1 MTTASPVV
9 IGIID
14 DGLAFAH
21 ERFRNGLGTRVEFWW
36 LQDGT
41 YLKGPSNLLYG
52 RELGKADID
61 ALLQQC
67 TSAGLVDEDEVYQR
81 AGLNDFTFDSHK
93 SAAWRLSHGTHVMD
107 LACGFESAA
116 GRNDRPIVI
125 VQLPAR
131 VTADTS
137 GADLRPY
144 AAEAIDYIL
153 ACADRI
159 AQARGVG
166 ILPVVINLSYGTI
179 GGPHDGTSPFER
191 FIDRRVA
198 QWKARGSTLDVII
211 PSGNSHLS
219 RCHAEIAFANP
230 GSTVD
235 LPWRTLP
242 DDRTPNYLDIW
253 LPPRSAAGASRVKL
267 KVKPP
272 GGNKGPYIE
281 EGSNALLEWR
291 DANGNVYCQVHYT
304 FFPAPTARGRFRIR
318 VRPSAAL
325 DPAAALAPAGLW
337 KVRLNNKSLTPAE
350 PVQAWIERDESL
362 YGHPLRGR
370 QSYFDDPLYERYDEA
385 GRDIEIDRTLSP
397 VRRARLLNS
406 LATGR
411 DTVVVG
417 GYVRET
423 RVPCKYSAAGPVTAP
438 RSAQAPPRVGPDA
451 LIVSD
456 DSLPHGGVLAA
467 ASRSGGVVAMNG
479 TSVAAPQIARW
490 LADQRANGVTTRGV
504 DLVQTRAKNDEQAAA
519 LSSGPPRPPPERGGA
534 GRINLPPVIPTSRTW
549 R

>member
-1 MTTASPVV
+1 MTTTSPVV

-21 ERFRNGLGTRVEFWW
+21 ERFRNGLATRVEFWW

-41 YLKGPSNLLYG
+41 YWKGPSNLYYG

-61 ALLQQC
+61 ALMTRC

-107 LACGFESAA
+107 LACGYDSAE
-116 GRNDRPIVI
+116 GRDDRPIVV

-153 ACADRI
+153 NCADRI
-159 AQARGVG
+159 AQARGVT

-198 QWKARGSTLDVII
+198 QRQARGSTLDVII

-219 RCHAEIAFANP
+219 RCHAEIAFANA
-230 GSTVD
+230 GATAD
-235 LPWRTLP
+235 LPWRIQP
-242 DDRTPNYLDIW
+242 DDQTPNFLDIW
-253 LPPRSAAGASRVKL
+253 LPPSNSAGANRIKL
-267 KVKPP
+267 KIRPP
-272 GGNKGPYIE
+272 GGNKSQYIE
-281 EGSNALLEWR
+281 EGSKALLEWR
-291 DANGNVYCQVHYT
+291 DASGNVYCQAHYA

-318 VRPSAAL
+318 TRPTATVESSTSV
-325 DPAAALAPAGLW
+325 APAGIW
-337 KVRLNNKSLTPAE
+337 KIRLKNKSLSPRE
-350 PVQAWIERDESL
+350 VVQAWIQRDESL

-370 QSYFDDPLYERYDEA
+370 QSYFDDPLYERFDNA
-385 GRDIEIDRTLSP
+385 GRDVEIDRTRSL
-397 VRRARLLNS
+397 VRRAQLLNS

-411 DTVVVG
+411 DMVVVG
-417 GYVRET
+417 GYVQESRA
-423 RVPCKYSAAGPVTAP
+423 PCKYSAAGPVTTP
-438 RSAQAPPRVGPDA
+438 RGLQVPPRIGPDA

-490 LADQRANGVTTRGV
+490 LAEQRAKGITTRGV
-504 DLVQTRAKNDEQAAA
+504 DLAQTKAKNDEQANKA
-519 LSSGPPRPPPERGGA
+519 LPGPPRPPPERGGA
-534 GRINLPPVIPTSRTW
+534 GRVNLPPVNRLPRVW

>member
-1 MTTASPVV
+1 MTAAAPVV
-9 IGIID
+9 VGIVD

-21 ERFRNGLGTRVEFWW
+21 ERFRKGGASRVEFWW
-36 LQDGT
+36 LQDGA

-52 RELGKADID
+52 RELGRTDID
-61 ALLQQC
+61 ALMQSC

-93 SAAWRLSHGTHVMD
+93 TAAWRLSHGTHVMD
-107 LACGFESAA
+107 LACGFDAAES
-116 GRNDRPIVI
+116 RDDRPIVV

-153 ACADRI
+153 SCADRI
-159 AQARGVG
+159 AQAHGFA

-191 FIDRRVA
+191 FMDRRVA
-198 QWKARGSTLDVII
+198 QRKARGSTLDVVI
-211 PSGNSHLS
+211 PAGNSHLS

-230 GSTVD
+230 GTTAD
-235 LPWRTLP
+235 LSWRTQP
-242 DDRTPNYLDIW
+242 DDQTPSFLDIW
-253 LPPRSAAGASRVKL
+253 LPPRSAAGSSRIKL
-267 KVKPP
+267 KVKTP
-272 GGNKGPYIE
+272 GGNTSPYIE

-318 VRPSAAL
+318 TRPTATFDSATSV
-325 DPAAALAPAGLW
+325 APAGIW
-337 KVRLNNKSLTPAE
+337 KIRLKNKSLSPGE
-350 PVQAWIERDESL
+350 PVQAWIQRDESL

-370 QSYFDDPLYERYDEA
+370 QSYFDDPLYERYDTA
-385 GRDIEIDRTLSP
+385 GRDVEIDRTQSV

-406 LATGR
+406 LATGFE
-411 DTVVVG
+411 TVVVG
-417 GYVRET
+417 GYVRESRAT
-423 RVPCKYSAAGPVTAP
+423 SKYSAAGPTTTPNGARGP
-438 RSAQAPPRVGPDA
+438 RRRGPDA
-451 LIVSD
+451 LLVTD
-456 DSLPHGGVLAA
+456 DSLPHDGVLAA

-479 TSVAAPQIARW
+479 TSVAAPQITRW
-490 LADQRANGVTTRGV
+490 LAEQRANGVMTRGV
-504 DLVQTRAKNDEQAAA
+504 DLVQTRAQNDEQV
-519 LSSGPPRPPPERGGA
+519 LLPGPPRPPPERGGA
-534 GRINLPPVIPTSRTW
+534 GRVNLLSVNPLSRFW

>member
-1 MTTASPVV
+1 MTAPGTVV
-9 IGIID
+9 IGVID

-21 ERFRNGLGTRVEFWW
+21 ERFRKGAATRVEFWW

-41 YLKGPSNLLYG
+41 YWKGPSNLLYG
-52 RELGKADID
+52 RELAKADID
-61 ALLQQC
+61 TLMQQC
-67 TSAGLVDEDEVYQR
+67 TSAGLVNEDEVYQR

-93 SAAWRLSHGTHVMD
+93 TAAWRLSHGTHVMD
-107 LACGFESAA
+107 LACGFDSTKV
-116 GRNDRPIVI
+116 GDDRPIVV

-153 ACADRI
+153 SCADRI
-159 AQARGVG
+159 AQARGVA

-179 GGPHDGTSPFER
+179 GGPHDGTSSFER

-198 QWKARGSTLDVII
+198 QRKARGSTLDVVI

-230 GSTVD
+230 GASAD
-235 LPWRTLP
+235 LPWRIQP
-242 DDRTPNYLDIW
+242 DDQTPSFLDLW
-253 LPPRSAAGASRVKL
+253 LPPRSAAGASRIKL
-267 KVKPP
+267 SVQPP
-272 GGNKGPYIE
+272 GGTMSPPID

-291 DANGNVYCQVHYT
+291 DASGNVYCQVHYT
-304 FFPAPTARGRFRIR
+304 FFPPPTARGRFRIR
-318 VRPSAAL
+318 TRPTATL
-325 DPAAALAPAGLW
+325 DSSTHVAPAGVW
-337 KVRLNNKSLTPAE
+337 TIRLENKSLAPRE
-350 PVQAWIERDESL
+350 PVQAWIQRDESL

-370 QSYFDDPLYERYDEA
+370 QSYFDDPLYERYDDG
-385 GRDIEIDRTLSP
+385 GRPVEIDRTRSL

-417 GYVRET
+417 GYVRESRT
-423 RVPCKYSAAGPVTAP
+423 PCRYSAAGPASLP
-438 RSAQAPPRVGPDA
+438 KGAQRPPRVGPDA

-456 DSLPHGGVLAA
+456 DSLPHDGVLAA
-467 ASRSGGVVAMNG
+467 ASRSGGAVAMNG

-490 LADQRANGVTTRGV
+490 LAEQRANGVTTRGV
-504 DLVQTRAKNDEQAAA
+504 DLVQARAKADEQSNV
-519 LSSGPPRPPPERGGA
+519 LPGPPRPPPERGGT
-534 GRINLPPVIPTSRTW
+534 GRANLPPVNPLPRVW

>member
-1 MTTASPVV
+1 MTTPGPVV

-21 ERFRNGLGTRVEFWW
+21 ERFRNKLATRVEFWW

-41 YLKGPSNLLYG
+41 YWKGPSNLFYG

-61 ALLQQC
+61 TLMKQC
-67 TSAGLVDEDEVYQR
+67 SSAGLVDEDEVYQR

-107 LACGFESAA
+107 LACGYDSAQ
-116 GRNDRPIVI
+116 GRDDRPIVV

-153 ACADRI
+153 SCADRI

-198 QWKARGSTLDVII
+198 QRRARGSTLDVII

-230 GSTVD
+230 GATAD
-235 LPWRTLP
+235 LPWRIQP
-242 DDRTPNYLDIW
+242 DDQTPSFLDIW
-253 LPPRSAAGASRVKL
+253 LPPSSSAGASRIKL
-267 KVKPP
+267 KIKPP
-272 GGNKGPYIE
+272 GGNTSQYIE
-281 EGSNALLEWR
+281 EGSKALLEWR
-291 DANGNVYCQVHYT
+291 DASGNVYCQAHYT

-318 VRPSAAL
+318 TRPTATVESSTAV
-325 DPAAALAPAGLW
+325 APAGIW
-337 KVRLNNKSLTPAE
+337 TIRLKNKSLSPREA
-350 PVQAWIERDESL
+350 VQAWIQRDESL

-370 QSYFDDPLYERYDEA
+370 QSYFDDPLYERFDNA
-385 GRDIEIDRTLSP
+385 GRDVEIDLTRSP
-397 VRRARLLNS
+397 VRRAQLLNS

-417 GYVRET
+417 GYVRES
-423 RVPCKYSAAGPVTAP
+423 RAPCKYSAAGPVTTP
-438 RSAQAPPRVGPDA
+438 RGVQVPPRIGPDA

-456 DSLPHGGVLAA
+456 DSLSHGGVLAA

-490 LADQRANGVTTRGV
+490 LAEQRANGVTTRGV
-504 DLVQTRAKNDEQAAA
+504 DLVQTKAKNDEQANSA
-519 LSSGPPRPPPERGGA
+519 LPGPPRPPPERGGA
-534 GRINLPPVIPTSRTW
+534 GRVNLPPANRLPRV
-549 R
+549 